1 MKRMLCIRFPNW
13 PIQRLRRRLLTD
25 GIEQTAVALHTL
37 APGHADDSKLLND
50 DLRFIRALYPSA
62 ISGPAIVAVSMD
74 AWKLGVR
81 PGMPLAEAR
90 SMAIPLSTGKTS
102 LGNASR
108 KPRDRKGAMSAENKS
123 SNGSH
128 PTEARRSAA
137 KPRLAPPSIE
147 SLVSFQE
154 WNPVEDR
161 SEMAAV
167 AELTRRYAPIVG
179 LDDMPVPD
187 SLLLD
192 VSGCAPLF
200 GGESGLAEFLLKD
213 LRTAGWSC
221 RIAIASNIAT
231 AWALTHTERPARTAS
246 SNQRFNRRD
255 DRRSSDSDQHSA
267 DHDLPIQ
274 IIPTGQEMNEL
285 KPLPVAS
292 SRLSLKDLEIL
303 LHLGIRSIGQLLSL
317 PVEDLPS
324 RLSPSAV
331 VRIQQLHDVSEEFI
345 TPLPEANP
353 VAALWSGEQPATT
366 LADHQYVFKYL
377 CEQITEQLE
386 RRRVACTSVACE
398 FRCLDGS
405 LVPLIGNVVKP
416 TQSAELL
423 HDVLCLRIE
432 SAINEANF
440 AAAQKP
446 RTGNLDVEVT
456 WESGELASLAF
467 IPVRAVAITA
477 TTVPIPSARQRD
489 LFSPTEHIVPEEELA
504 RLIGRL
510 SNRLGADSVVTV
522 ETRPDPRPEHALQ
535 HHPVLSVDGTS
546 NGHVRQTQLD
556 ATLRRLTEPGTH
568 VQISDEPVHVPIR
581 PLRLLETPLP
591 LPVPLPTLQASVAPR
606 RSGFPTT
613 AIVNGQHES
622 LIRFHGP
629 ERFQTGWWTDFPC
642 HRDYFRVETQL
653 DSLLWIFREI
663 QTNRWFLHG
672 IFD

>member
-13 PIQRLRRRLLTD
+13 PIQRLRRRLLND
-25 GIEQTAVALHTL
+25 GIELTAVALHTL
-37 APGHADDSKLLND
+37 APGHVDDSKLLSD

-90 SMAIPLSTGKTS
+90 SMAIPLSTGGK
-102 LGNASR
+102 NSR
-108 KPRDRKGAMSAENKS
+108 DTTKSNDRKGATSAENKPR
-123 SNGSH
+123 NGRH
-128 PTEARRSAA
+128 PIEASRAVA
-137 KPRLAPPSIE
+137 KPAMKSASIE
-147 SLVSFQE
+147 SLVGFHE

-167 AELTRRYAPIVG
+167 SELTRRYAPVVG

-192 VSGCAPLF
+192 VTGCAPLF
-200 GGESGLAEFLLKD
+200 GGESGLAESLLKD

-231 AWALTHTERPARTAS
+231 AWALTHTERPVRAAS
-246 SNQRFNRRD
+246 ASQRLNRRD
-255 DRRSSDSDQHSA
+255 DRRSSGSDQKPA
-267 DHDLPIQ
+267 DYDLPIQ
-274 IIPTGQEMNEL
+274 IIPTGQELSEL
-285 KPLPVAS
+285 KPMPVAS

-331 VRIQQLHDVSEEFI
+331 VRIQQLHDVTEEFI

-353 VAALWSGEQPATT
+353 VAALWSGEEPATT
-366 LADHQYVFKYL
+366 LADHQYVLKHL
-377 CEQITEQLE
+377 CEQIAEQLK

-398 FRCLDGS
+398 FRCMDGT

-440 AAAQKP
+440 AAARKP

-467 IPVRAVAITA
+467 VLVRAVAITA

-489 LFSPTEHIVPEEELA
+489 LFGPTEHIVPEEELA

-510 SNRLGADSVVTV
+510 SNRLGADAVVTV
-522 ETRPDPRPEHALQ
+522 ESRPDPRPEHALQ
-535 HHPVLSVDGTS
+535 HRPVLPVDGTS
-546 NGHVRQTQLD
+546 NGQVRQTQLD
-556 ATLRRLTEPGTH
+556 ATLRRLTEPGTNGEF
-568 VQISDEPVHVPIR
+568 SDEPAHVPTR

-591 LPVPLPTLQASVAPR
+591 LPVPLPTLQSSAAPR
-606 RSGFPTT
+606 RSAFPAM

-642 HRDYFRVETQL
+642 HRDYYRVETQS